1 MKNYYR
7 VVICLGVV
15 FFLLLAAFIIYTGRE
30 DYSDEERGN
39 VILAL
44 SDIAGDSSDNWTD
57 LDALGNKDY
66 GEEFVIL
73 GLENN
78 LLYSSTGVT
87 DADKV
92 TLEEAIKRGYPYS
105 YITKDSRVCGTVV
118 VIYDGMREYRGLRY
132 KMAAGLGIIGA
143 VLIVAAVLYGQY
155 VRKSIV
161 TPFKN
166 MQKFAGRVAEGNL
179 DEPLMME
186 KNNMFGAFTESF
198 DIMREELSES
208 RKREIA
214 LQKKERELVAS
225 LSHDLKTPIT
235 GIKLTTE
242 LLKAKLEQAD
252 IGAGDEAVAEKLDNI
267 YKKADQIDVLVS
279 DLFSSTLDDL
289 GEFKV
294 NCCDEESKVL
304 LDIVKKYDDRGLTV
318 SSDIPE
324 VIIHIDSKRMS
335 QVIGNIISN
344 SYKYADTRI
353 DISYKIEQEFLE
365 MKIQDYGPGVPED
378 ELSLIANKF
387 YRGKQWAESKEEGSG
402 LGLYIAKMLM
412 EKMNGE
418 MLPESSGDGLTITL
432 LIPIS

>member
-1 MKNYYR
+1 
-7 VVICLGVV
+7 VV
-15 FFLLLAAFIIYTGRE
+15 
-30 DYSDEERGN
+30 
-39 VILAL
+39 
-44 SDIAGDSSDNWTD
+44 
-57 LDALGNKDY
+57 
-66 GEEFVIL
+66 
-73 GLENN
+73 
-78 LLYSSTGVT
+78 
-87 DADKV
+87 DADKI

-105 YITKDSRVCGTVV
+105 NIMKDSRVCGTAV
-118 VIYDGMREYRGLRY
+118 VIYDGMREYRSLRY
-132 KMAAGLGIIGA
+132 KMAAGLGVVGVI
-143 VLIVAAVLYGQY
+143 LLVAAVLYGQY

-161 TPFKN
+161 APFKN

-242 LLKAKLEQAD
+242 LLKAKLDQAVQAA
-252 IGAGDEAVAEKLDNI
+252 GAAEPVQAAETEKPAGAAESHAGMDEKEAEFVAEKLDNI

-304 LDIVKKYDDRGLTV
+304 LDIVKKYDDRGLTI
-318 SSDIPE
+318 STEIPD
-324 VIIHIDSKRMS
+324 VLIHIDSKRMS

-344 SYKYADTRI
+344 SYKYADTPI

-365 MKIQDYGPGVPED
+365 MKISDHGPGVPED

>member
-30 DYSDEERGN
+30 DYSDEERGSA
-39 VILAL
+39 ILTL
-44 SDIAGDSSDNWTD
+44 SDIAGDSADNWTD
-57 LDALGNKDY
+57 LGALNSKDY
-66 GEEFVIL
+66 DEEFVIL

-242 LLKAKLEQAD
+242 LLKVKLEQAD

-294 NCCDEESKVL
+294 SLRDEDSAIL
-304 LDIVKKYDDRGLTV
+304 GDIVKSFDDRGLAV
-318 SSDIPE
+318 LGDLPS
-324 VIIHIDSKRMS
+324 VIINTDTKRMS
-335 QVIGNIISN
+335 QVIGNIMSN
-344 SYKYADTRI
+344 SYKYANTKI
-353 DISYKIEQEFLE
+353 DIDFSLSEQYLE
-365 MKIQDYGPGVPED
+365 MQISDHGPGVPAA
-378 ELSLIANKF
+378 ELDLITNKF
-387 YRGKQWAESKEEGSG
+387 YRGKDWENSDKDGHG
-402 LGLYIAKMLM
+402 LGLYIAKSLM
-412 EKMNGE
+412 QRMNGD
-418 MLPESSGDGLTITL
+418 LIAESNGDGLAITL
-432 LIPIS
+432 VIPLS

>member
-15 FFLLLAAFIIYTGRE
+15 FFLLLAAFIIYPGRE
-30 DYSDEERGN
+30 DYSDEERGSA
-39 VILAL
+39 ILTL
-44 SDIAGDSSDNWTD
+44 SDIAGDSADNWTD
-57 LDALGNKDY
+57 LDALDNKDY

-324 VIIHIDSKRMS
+324 VIIHIDSKCMS
-335 QVIGNIISN
+335 QVIGNII
-344 SYKYADTRI
+344 
-353 DISYKIEQEFLE
+353 F
-365 MKIQDYGPGVPED
+365 
-378 ELSLIANKF
+378 
-387 YRGKQWAESKEEGSG
+387 
-402 LGLYIAKMLM
+402 
-412 EKMNGE
+412 
-418 MLPESSGDGLTITL
+418 
-432 LIPIS
+432 

>member
-15 FFLLLAAFIIYTGRE
+15 FYLLLAAFIIYTGCE

-105 YITKDSRVCGTVV
+105 YIMKDSRVCGTVV
-118 VIYDGMREYRGLRY
+118 VIYDGIREYRGMRY

-324 VIIHIDSKRMS
+324 VIIHIDSKCMS

-365 MKIQDYGPGVPED
+365 MKIRDHGPGVPED

>member
-30 DYSDEERGN
+30 DYSDEERGSA
-39 VILAL
+39 ILTL
-44 SDIAGDSSDNWTD
+44 SDIAGDSADNWTD
-57 LDALGNKDY
+57 LGALNSKDY
-66 GEEFVIL
+66 DEEFVIL

-294 NCCDEESKVL
+294 KCCDEESKVL

-318 SSDIPE
+318 SSEIPE
-324 VIIHIDSKRMS
+324 VIIHIDSKCMS

-365 MKIQDYGPGVPED
+365 MKIRDHGPGVPED